1 MNKISDQVR
10 IGAIGEL
17 LVQLR
22 FLQYDVQAAPPLKD
36 SGNDLIAI
44 RGEQWRAIQVKTT
57 QTSEGRCAFDLR
69 KLPPLYHLLAIVRLE
84 GDGRD
89 VYLDPSSVYLLERHE
104 VNKGYY
110 TFEELAQH
118 EFTEELVDRLFPRP
132 AAAPAVLAGN

>member
-1 MNKISDQVR
+1 MNKISGQVR

-57 QTSEGRCAFDLR
+57 QTREGRCVFDLR
-69 KLPPLYHLLAIVRLE
+69 KLPLLYHLLAIVRLE
-84 GDGRD
+84 GDERN
-89 VYLDPSSVYLLERHE
+89 VYLDRSSVYFLEKHE
-104 VNKGYY
+104 INKGYY
-110 TFEELAQH
+110 TFEELAH
-118 EFTEELVDRLFPRP
+118 RELSGKLIDQLFPRP
-132 AAAPAVLAGN
+132 EAAPAGSA